1 MERNV
6 ITNQDL
12 QFDEVVSIIR
22 QHRSKASQTVNE
34 EMLLAAWHIGG
45 YVSSKLKSE
54 EWGSK
59 VVSQLS
65 EFIRSHHLTLKVIA
79 EEAFITWCCFMMS
92 IRLRLSKVQCKTI
105 FAKNLCSLWLDQ

>member
-34 EMLLAAWHIGG
+34 EMLLAA
-45 YVSSKLKSE
+45 
-54 EWGSK
+54 
-59 VVSQLS
+59 
-65 EFIRSHHLTLKVIA
+65 
-79 EEAFITWCCFMMS
+79 
-92 IRLRLSKVQCKTI
+92 
-105 FAKNLCSLWLDQ
+105 